1 MSSSKSFSAALAAAQ
16 GEMSGATK
24 DSKNPH
30 FKSSYASLA
39 SVVDAIRAPLA
50 KHEIGWT
57 QQVSSEG
64 TTVSVVTIL
73 LHAGLQDGEYRSG
86 TMRATA
92 KDASPQAIGS
102 TVTYLRRYSLM
113 ATLGIPAE
121 DDDGEAAHGRSDNR
135 VSLAPS
141 NAGPHPIDAEPG
153 LVDAWL
159 KSLGKSPIS
168 ERPADALRAL
178 RQVLDAGGSQR
189 QAYDQWKAGHAK

>member
-39 SVVDAIRAPLA
+39 SVVDAIRGPLS

-73 LHAGLQDGEYRSG
+73 LHAGLETGEYRSG

-121 DDDGEAAHGRSDNR
+121 DDDGEQAQPRGERSESR
-135 VSLAPS
+135 PEPRPAKE
-141 NAGPHPIDAEPG
+141 PHPIDAEPEQ
-153 LVDAWL
+153 VDAWL
-159 KSLGKSPIS
+159 ASLGKAPIS
-168 ERPADALRAL
+168 SRDAAGLDALR
-178 RQVLDAGGSQR
+178 RVLVAGGSQADAYR
-189 QAYDQWKAGHAK
+189 QWRSSK

>member
-1 MSSSKSFSAALAAAQ
+1 MSKSFSAALAAAQ

-73 LHAGLQDGEYRSG
+73 LHAGLESGEYRSG

-121 DDDGEAAHGRSDNR
+121 DDDGEQAQPRGEPRPESRPESRHKE
-135 VSLAPS
+135 
-141 NAGPHPIDAEPG
+141 PHPMDAEPEQ
-153 LVDAWL
+153 VDAWL
-159 KSLGKSPIS
+159 ASLGKAPIS
-168 ERPADALRAL
+168 SRDAAGLDALR
-178 RQVLDAGGSQR
+178 RVLVAGGSQADAYR
-189 QAYDQWKAGHAK
+189 QWRSSK

>member
-1 MSSSKSFSAALAAAQ
+1 MSSNKSFAAALAAAQ

-73 LHAGLQDGEYRSG
+73 LHAGLESGEYRSG

-121 DDDGEAAHGRSDNR
+121 DDDGEQAQPR
-135 VSLAPS
+135 VEPRPESRPAKE
-141 NAGPHPIDAEPG
+141 PHPIDAEPEQ
-153 LVDAWL
+153 VDAWL
-159 KSLGKSPIS
+159 ASLGKAPIS
-168 ERPADALRAL
+168 SRDAAGLDALR
-178 RQVLDAGGSQR
+178 RVLVAGGSQADAYR
-189 QAYDQWKAGHAK
+189 QWRASK

>member
-1 MSSSKSFSAALAAAQ
+1 MSADDKPTFAEVLARAQIQMTGAA
-16 GEMSGATK
+16 K

-39 SVVDAIRAPLA
+39 SVVDAIRQPLGSQG
-50 KHEIGWT
+50 IGWT
-57 QQVSSEG
+57 QEVTCDAEVVSCA
-64 TTVSVVTIL
+64 TVL
-73 LHAGLQDGEYRSG
+73 LHGTQEYRYG
-86 TMRATA
+86 RITARA

-121 DDDGEAAHGRSDNR
+121 DDDGEAAHGRSDSR
-135 VSLAPS
+135 ASSTPAS

-189 QAYDQWKAGHAK
+189 QAYDQWKASHAK

>member
-1 MSSSKSFSAALAAAQ
+1 MSSSKSFAAALAAAQ

-39 SVVDAIRAPLA
+39 SVVDAIRGPLA

-73 LHAGLQDGEYRSG
+73 LHAGLESGEYRSG

-121 DDDGEAAHGRSDNR
+121 DDDGEQAQPRGERPESRPEPRPAKE
-135 VSLAPS
+135 
-141 NAGPHPIDAEPG
+141 PHPIDAEPEQ
-153 LVDAWL
+153 VDAWL
-159 KSLGKSPIS
+159 ASLGKAPIS
-168 ERPADALRAL
+168 SRDAAGLDALR
-178 RQVLDAGGSQR
+178 RVLVAGGSQFDSYK
-189 QAYDQWKAGHAK
+189 AWKGAK

>member
-73 LHAGLQDGEYRSG
+73 LHAGLESGEYRSG

-121 DDDGEAAHGRSDNR
+121 DDDGEQAQPRGERPESR
-135 VSLAPS
+135 PEPRPKE
-141 NAGPHPIDAEPG
+141 PHPIDAEPEQ
-153 LVDAWL
+153 VDAWL
-159 KSLGKSPIS
+159 ASLGKAPIS
-168 ERPADALRAL
+168 SRDAAGLDALR
-178 RQVLDAGGSQR
+178 RVLAAGGSQADAYR
-189 QAYDQWKAGHAK
+189 QWRASK

>member
-1 MSSSKSFSAALAAAQ
+1 MSKSFSAALAAAQ

-73 LHAGLQDGEYRSG
+73 LHAGLETGEYRSG

-121 DDDGEAAHGRSDNR
+121 DDDGEQAQPRGERPESRPEPRAKE
-135 VSLAPS
+135 
-141 NAGPHPIDAEPG
+141 PHAMDAEPEQ
-153 LVDAWL
+153 VDAWL
-159 KSLGKSPIS
+159 ASLGKAPIS
-168 ERPADALRAL
+168 SRDAAGLDALR
-178 RQVLDAGGSQR
+178 RVLVAGGSQ
-189 QAYDQWKAGHAK
+189 YDSYKAWKGAK

>member
-1 MSSSKSFSAALAAAQ
+1 MSKSFSAALAAAQ

-73 LHAGLQDGEYRSG
+73 LHAGLESGEYRSG

-121 DDDGEAAHGRSDNR
+121 DDDGEQAQPR
-135 VSLAPS
+135 VEPRPESRPAKE
-141 NAGPHPIDAEPG
+141 PHPIDAEPEQ
-153 LVDAWL
+153 VDAWL
-159 KSLGKSPIS
+159 ASLGKAPIS
-168 ERPADALRAL
+168 SRDAAGLDALR
-178 RQVLDAGGSQR
+178 RVLVAGGSQADAYR
-189 QAYDQWKAGHAK
+189 QWRASK

>member
-39 SVVDAIRAPLA
+39 SVVDAIRGPLA

-73 LHAGLQDGEYRSG
+73 LHAGLESGEYRSG

-121 DDDGEAAHGRSDNR
+121 DDDGEQAQPRGERSESR
-135 VSLAPS
+135 PEPRPAKE
-141 NAGPHPIDAEPG
+141 PHPIDAEPEQ
-153 LVDAWL
+153 VDAWL
-159 KSLGKSPIS
+159 ASLGKAPIS
-168 ERPADALRAL
+168 SRDAAGLDALR
-178 RQVLDAGGSQR
+178 RVLIVGGSQADAYR
-189 QAYDQWKAGHAK
+189 QWRASK

>member
-1 MSSSKSFSAALAAAQ
+1 MSSSKSFASALAAAQ

-39 SVVDAIRAPLA
+39 SVVDAIRGPLS

-73 LHAGLQDGEYRSG
+73 LHAGLESGEYRSG

-121 DDDGEAAHGRSDNR
+121 DDDGEQAQPRGEAKPEPRP
-135 VSLAPS
+135 AKE
-141 NAGPHPIDAEPG
+141 PHPIDAEPEQ
-153 LVDAWL
+153 VDAWL
-159 KSLGKSPIS
+159 ASLGKAPIS
-168 ERPADALRAL
+168 SRDAAGLDALR
-178 RQVLDAGGSQR
+178 RVLVAGGSQADAYR
-189 QAYDQWKAGHAK
+189 QWRSSK

>member
-1 MSSSKSFSAALAAAQ
+1 MSKSFASALAAAQ

-73 LHAGLQDGEYRSG
+73 LHAGLESGEYRSG

-121 DDDGEAAHGRSDNR
+121 DDDGEQAQPRGERPESR
-135 VSLAPS
+135 PEPRPKE
-141 NAGPHPIDAEPG
+141 PHPIDAEPEQ
-153 LVDAWL
+153 VDAWL
-159 KSLGKSPIS
+159 ASLGKAPIS
-168 ERPADALRAL
+168 SRDAAGLDALR
-178 RQVLDAGGSQR
+178 RVLVAGGSQADAYR
-189 QAYDQWKAGHAK
+189 QWRSSK